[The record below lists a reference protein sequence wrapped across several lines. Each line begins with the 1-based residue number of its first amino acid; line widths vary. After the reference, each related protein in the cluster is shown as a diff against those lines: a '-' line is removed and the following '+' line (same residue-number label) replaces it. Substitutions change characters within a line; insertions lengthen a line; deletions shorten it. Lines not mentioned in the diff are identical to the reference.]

1 MAKKKPTPEVVEETT
16 TVETTTEE
24 VTPEVVEE
32 PEINTIKNTLICTKT
47 PKLTYE
53 EKIYLGSV
61 GVPVSK
67 LADYK
72 GEDKGIL
79 NIKKKYG
86 I

>member
-16 TVETTTEE
+16 AVETTMEE
-24 VTPEVVEE
+24 TPEVVEE

-53 EKIYLGSV
+53 EKLYLGSA

-67 LADYK
+67 LEDYK
-72 GEDKGIL
+72 GEDKGIVD
-79 NIKKKYG
+79 IKKKYN